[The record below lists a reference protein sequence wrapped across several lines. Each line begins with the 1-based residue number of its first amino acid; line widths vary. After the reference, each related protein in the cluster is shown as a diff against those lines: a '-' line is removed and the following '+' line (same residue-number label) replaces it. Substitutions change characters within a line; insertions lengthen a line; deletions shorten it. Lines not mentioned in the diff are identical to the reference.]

1 MKPDQG
7 EEPGPHFLLE
17 GYDRRFQQSGGDSSS
32 QKGAPASLT
41 SRFSPSEVDGLD
53 LEVLIENY
61 SFPRKGWLADY
72 KRLQSE
78 WAKSR
83 PAPAIAP
90 AGEAPLLQLLVE
102 EYAPA
107 AKFWKDFRGSPDAEL
122 NTAEAP
128 AGFASEAHVPEPG
141 AASLPDDSGRASP
154 SRQAKGRTS
163 ADEPG
168 PDLLLNWDAAPSSNW
183 RLAGAGSMAVHA
195 VWILLLLT
203 QPRIFSTRSFELRG
217 PEIRPTVT
225 LFAPPPEELAQ
236 LTQPDPNPGPV
247 AVEFSGPEEEA
258 RPLLVIPEI
267 RESPAPPE
275 PEEPEPEPAESEPEL
290 PEPEP
295 PEPEP
300 QAPSQPEPP
309 ETEKPKMEIPAAQS
323 PNPGELRPNTSLAR
337 IRRPNE
343 LPAPRA
349 PRPSS
354 KPKLVLENPSATSPG
369 REGPMQL
376 GSLKLSARPG
386 DLTEGALRQMQ
397 EGNAARPRVGDG
409 YGTGGLGGY
418 LPPSPGNNGS
428 NLELM
433 SDPQGVDFRPY
444 LIQVLASVRRNWHA
458 VIPESARLG
467 MSRGRVAIQFAI
479 GKNGAVPKLV
489 IASSSGIPS
498 LDRAAVAGISA
509 SNPFPALPREYI
521 GNTIRLQ
528 FLFQYNLKKSTVGGL

>member
-1 MKPDQG
+1 MKLHQG
-7 EEPGPHFLLE
+7 EERGPHLLLE
-17 GYDRRFQQSGGDSSS
+17 EYDRRFQRSGGDSSP
-32 QKGAPASLT
+32 QTGPPT
-41 SRFSPSEVDGLD
+41 SSTTRFSPSEADGLG
-53 LEVLIENY
+53 LELLIENY

-78 WAKSR
+78 RAKSR
-83 PAPAIAP
+83 TASAMAP

-107 AKFWKDFRGSPDAEL
+107 DKFWKDFRGDSTRVPSSE
-122 NTAEAP
+122 TAT
-128 AGFASEAHVPEPG
+128 
-141 AASLPDDSGRASP
+141 D
-154 SRQAKGRTS
+154 KTS
-163 ADEPG
+163 ADEPA
-168 PDLLLNWDAAPSSNW
+168 PDLLLNWDAAPASNW
-183 RLAGAGSMAVHA
+183 RIAGAGSMAVHA

-203 QPRIFSTRSFELRG
+203 QPRILSTRSFELRG
-217 PEIRPTVT
+217 REIRPTVT

-236 LTQPDPNPGPV
+236 LTQPAPNKGPV
-247 AVEFSGPEEEA
+247 ASEFSGPAEQA
-258 RPLLVIPEI
+258 RPLLVIPET
-267 RESPAPPE
+267 RESAAPPE
-275 PEEPEPEPAESEPEL
+275 PEEPEPETAESVEPEV

-295 PEPEP
+295 PEPQP
-300 QAPSQPEPP
+300 QAPSQPQPP
-309 ETEKPKMEIPAAQS
+309 DTEEPKMEIPAAQS

-349 PRPSS
+349 PRPFS
-354 KPKLVLENPSATSPG
+354 KPQLVLENPSATSPG

-386 DLTEGALRQMQ
+386 DITEGALRQMRA
-397 EGNAARPRVGDG
+397 GASGRPRVGDG

-433 SDPQGVDFRPY
+433 SDPKGVDFRPY
-444 LIQVLASVRRNWHA
+444 LIQVLAAVRRNWHA

-467 MSRGRVAIQFAI
+467 MNRGRVAIQFAI
-479 GKNGAVPKLV
+479 GKNGSVPKLV

-509 SNPFPALPREYI
+509 SNPFPALPREYT
-521 GNTIRLQ
+521 GNDIRLQ
-528 FLFQYNLKKSTVGGL
+528 FLFQYNLKKSTVRGL

>member
-1 MKPDQG
+1 MKPDEG
-7 EEPGPHFLLE
+7 EELGPHLLLKE
-17 GYDRRFQQSGGDSSS
+17 YDKRFQQSGGDSSS
-32 QKGAPASLT
+32 RTSPPASSTIPVSL
-41 SRFSPSEVDGLD
+41 REVNGPDLD
-53 LEVLIENY
+53 VLIENY

-78 WAKSR
+78 RAKGGS
-83 PAPAIAP
+83 APAMAP
-90 AGEAPLLQLLVE
+90 AGETPLLQLLVE

-107 AKFWKDFRGSPDAEL
+107 DKFWKGFRADS
-122 NTAEAP
+122 TP
-128 AGFASEAHVPEPG
+128 A
-141 AASLPDDSGRASP
+141 
-154 SRQAKGRTS
+154 TS
-163 ADEPG
+163 WRPATDKTPADEPG
-168 PDLLLNWDAAPSSNW
+168 PDLLLDWDAASTSNW
-183 RLAGAGSMAVHA
+183 RRAGAGSMAVHA

-203 QPRIFSTRSFELRG
+203 QPRMLSTGSFRLRG
-217 PEIRPTVT
+217 PEIRTTVT

-236 LTQPDPNPGPV
+236 LTQPTPNKGPV
-247 AVEFSGPEEEA
+247 ATQFSGPEEEA
-258 RPLLVIPEI
+258 RPLLVIPET

-275 PEEPEPEPAESEPEL
+275 PEEPEPEPAESVEPEV

-300 QAPSQPEPP
+300 QAPAQPEAPD
-309 ETEKPKMEIPAAQS
+309 TEEPKVEIPAARS

-337 IRRPNE
+337 IRRPTE

-376 GSLKLSARPG
+376 GSLKLSARLG
-386 DLTEGALRQMQ
+386 DITEGALRQMRA
-397 EGNAARPRVGDG
+397 GALGRPRVGDG

-418 LPPSPGNNGS
+418 LAPSPGNTGS

-433 SDPQGVDFRPY
+433 SDPKGIDFRPY
-444 LIQVLASVRRNWHA
+444 LIQVLAAVRRNWHA

-509 SNPFPALPREYI
+509 SNPFPALPKDFT
-521 GNTIRLQ
+521 GDTIRLQ
-528 FLFQYNLKKSTVGGL
+528 FAFQYNLKKSTVGGF

>member
-7 EEPGPHFLLE
+7 EELGPHLLLE
-17 GYDRRFQQSGGDSSS
+17 EYDRRFQQSGGDSSS
-32 QKGAPASLT
+32 QTDP
-41 SRFSPSEVDGLD
+41 PSSSTTRVSTYESDGLD
-53 LEVLIENY
+53 LDVLIENY
-61 SFPRKGWLADY
+61 SFPRKSWLADD

-78 WAKSR
+78 GTKRRS
-83 PAPAIAP
+83 APASAS

-102 EYAPA
+102 EYSPA
-107 AKFWKDFRGSPDAEL
+107 DKFWKDFRGDSSRVPSSE
-122 NTAEAP
+122 P
-128 AGFASEAHVPEPG
+128 ATDKTP
-141 AASLPDDSGRASP
+141 
-154 SRQAKGRTS
+154 
-163 ADEPG
+163 ADEPA
-168 PDLLLNWDAAPSSNW
+168 PDLLLAWDAASASNW
-183 RLAGAGSMAVHA
+183 RRAGAGSMAVHA

-203 QPRIFSTRSFELRG
+203 QPFSRSPRSFELRG
-217 PEIRPTVT
+217 PEMRTTVT

-236 LTQPDPNPGPV
+236 LTQPALNKGPV
-247 AVEFSGPEEEA
+247 ATEFSGPAEQA
-258 RPLLVIPEI
+258 RPLLVIPETP
-267 RESPAPPE
+267 ESAAPP
-275 PEEPEPEPAESEPEL
+275 EPEPEPAESVEPEV

-300 QAPSQPEPP
+300 QAPSQPQPP
-309 ETEKPKMEIPAAQS
+309 ETEKPKTEIPAAQS

-376 GSLKLSARPG
+376 GSLKLSARLG
-386 DLTEGALRQMQ
+386 DITEGALRQMR
-397 EGNAARPRVGDG
+397 EGASGRARVGDG
-409 YGTGGLGGY
+409 FGTGGLGGY
-418 LPPSPGNNGS
+418 LPPSPGNSGS

-433 SDPQGVDFRPY
+433 SDPKGVDFRPY
-444 LIQVLASVRRNWHA
+444 LIQVLAAVRRNWYA

-467 MSRGRVAIQFAI
+467 MNRGRVAIQFAI

-509 SNPFPALPREYI
+509 SNPFPALPREYT
-521 GNTIRLQ
+521 GNEIRLQ
-528 FLFQYNLKKSTVGGL
+528 FLFQYNLKKSTVGGF

>member
-7 EEPGPHFLLE
+7 EEPGPHLLLE
-17 GYDRRFQQSGGDSSS
+17 SYDRRFQQSGGDSSS
-32 QKGAPASLT
+32 QTGPPAFSTTRIPAPEA
-41 SRFSPSEVDGLD
+41 DGLD
-53 LEVLIENY
+53 LDVLIENY

-78 WAKSR
+78 RAKNR

-90 AGEAPLLQLLVE
+90 ASEAPLLQLLVE

-107 AKFWKDFRGSPDAEL
+107 AKFWKDFRADS
-122 NTAEAP
+122 TP
-128 AGFASEAHVPEPG
+128 AGSAEPP
-141 AASLPDDSGRASP
+141 ADRAP
-154 SRQAKGRTS
+154 G
-163 ADEPG
+163 DEPG
-168 PDLLLNWDAAPSSNW
+168 PDLLLDWDATSNW
-183 RLAGAGSMAVHA
+183 RSAGAGSMAVHA
-195 VWILLLLT
+195 VWILLLWT

-217 PEIRPTVT
+217 PEIRSTVT

-236 LTQPDPNPGPV
+236 LMQPDPNKGPV

-258 RPLLVIPEI
+258 RPLLVIPET
-267 RESPAPPE
+267 RESPAPP
-275 PEEPEPEPAESEPEL
+275 EPEPEPAESEPE
-290 PEPEP
+290 PPQPEP

-300 QAPSQPEPP
+300 QAPAQPEPP
-309 ETEKPKMEIPAAQS
+309 ETEKPKVEIPAAQS

-397 EGNAARPRVGDG
+397 EGSAARPRVGDG
-409 YGTGGLGGY
+409 YGAGGLGGY
-418 LPPSPGNNGS
+418 LPPSPGNAGS

-444 LIQVLASVRRNWHA
+444 LIQVLAAVRRNWYA

-509 SNPFPALPREYI
+509 SNPFPALPREYT
-521 GNTIRLQ
+521 GDTIRLQ
-528 FLFQYNLKKSTVGGL
+528 FLFQYNLKKSTVGGF